1 MDDNTLATIS
11 TVEYCNLARTSA
23 NYRTLTKAIL
33 NSAKL
38 AYDSKSL
45 RFDDE
50 IICALLK
57 VMEGYDYEDKL
68 QELQREREETL
79 CAAVPDST
87 TIKV

>member
-1 MDDNTLATIS
+1 MDDNKTTIP
-11 TVEYCNLARTSA
+11 TAEYCNLVMTSA
-23 NYRTLTKAIL
+23 DYKTLTRTII

-38 AYDSKSL
+38 AYDRKSL

-57 VMEGYDYEDKL
+57 VMEGYLYEMTVR
-68 QELQREREETL
+68 ELQDEE
-79 CAAVPDST
+79 CDST